1 MDIKVTSPAFQEGD
15 MIDVDYSCDGSNI
28 SPPLSWENVPE
39 DAKSIAI
46 MVDDPDSPS
55 KSFTHWIIFNLP
67 PDDRAIEGNIPTIS
81 TLENGAVQGTNDAGE
96 IGYFGPCPPIG
107 ETHRYVFHVF
117 ALDKTL
123 DLHSQV
129 KKDDFKHAINSH
141 ILAQGKLTAMYAR

>member
-1 MDIKVTSPAFQEGD
+1 MDIKVESPAFQEGD
-15 MIDVDYSCDGSNI
+15 MIDVDYSCDGANI

-39 DAKSIAI
+39 AKSIAI
-46 MVDDPDSPS
+46 LVDDPDSPS

-67 PDDRAIEGNIPTIS
+67 PGDSAIEDNIPTTG
-81 TLENGAVQGTNDAGE
+81 TLENGAVQGTNDAGK

-123 DLHSQV
+123 DLQSQV
-129 KKDDFKHAINSH
+129 KKDNFKFAIKGH
-141 ILAQGKLTAMYAR
+141 IIAQGELTAMYTR